1 MNELYVVIGSDHGGY
16 ELKEH
21 IKSHLNMYYI
31 KYNDV
36 GCEENE
42 SCDYP
47 DIAHKVCNKL
57 LNETN
62 KKFANKNQYGILICG
77 TGIGISMAANKLSG
91 IRCALCVDEYTARM
105 ARNHNNA
112 NVLALGGRT
121 TGMETAK
128 AIVGTFLNE
137 KFEGGRH
144 ARRIAKFEEQ
154 IKLNV

>member
-21 IKSHLNMYYI
+21 IKGYLNMYHI
-31 KYNDV
+31 KNDDI
-36 GCEENE
+36 GCRTTLQ

-47 DIAHKVCNKL
+47 DIAQILCNEL

-62 KKFANKNQYGILICG
+62 KKFANINHYGILICG
-77 TGIGISMAANKLSG
+77 TGIGISMAANKIKG

-105 ARNHNNA
+105 SRNHNNA

-121 TGMETAK
+121 IGVETAK
-128 AIVGTFLNE
+128 ATVNTFLNE

-144 ARRIAKFEEQ
+144 ARRIAKIE
-154 IKLNV
+154 

>member
-21 IKSHLNMYYI
+21 IKGYLNMYHI
-31 KYNDV
+31 KNDDI
-36 GCEENE
+36 GCRTTLK

-47 DIAHKVCNKL
+47 DIAQILSNEL
-57 LNETN
+57 LN
-62 KKFANKNQYGILICG
+62 KNFLTHGILICG
-77 TGIGISMAANKLSG
+77 TGIGISMAANKIKG

-105 ARNHNNA
+105 SRNHNNA

-121 TGMETAK
+121 IGVETAK
-128 AIVGTFLNE
+128 ATVNTFLNE

-144 ARRIAKFEEQ
+144 ARRIAKFE
-154 IKLNV
+154 

>member
-1 MNELYVVIGSDHGGY
+1 MNEIFVVIGSDHGGY

-21 IKSHLNMYYI
+21 IKSYLSNFFI
-31 KYNDV
+31 KYYDV

-47 DIAHKVCNKL
+47 DIAQKLSNKL

-62 KKFANKNQYGILICG
+62 KKFANINHYGILICG
-77 TGIGISMAANKLSG
+77 TGIGISMAANKIKG

-105 ARNHNNA
+105 SRNHNNA

-121 TGMETAK
+121 IGVETAK
-128 AIVGTFLNE
+128 ATVNTFLNE

-144 ARRIAKFEEQ
+144 ARRIAKFE
-154 IKLNV
+154 